1 MSIFSALY
9 NLFIGPLELFF
20 EVVFSLA
27 NRVIQNPGL
36 SIIFLSLAM
45 NFLVLPLYKQAD
57 AMQAEERETENKL
70 KHWVTHI
77 KKTFKGDE
85 RFMMLQTYYRQN
97 NYKPTDALKGSL
109 SLLLEIP
116 FFIAAYNF
124 LSHLQL
130 LQGVS
135 FGPIKDLGAPDGLFV
150 IAGVA
155 INVLPILMTL
165 INIISGIIYTKG
177 FPLKSKIQL
186 YGMALIFLVFLYKSP
201 AGLVFYWTLNNIFSL
216 FKNVFYKMK
225 NPKFVLSV
233 MSSITGAILLL
244 ATIFVHPMDTVRKQ
258 SFVIIIL
265 LLLQLPII
273 FHFIKKRFKTN
284 SIVEITKKDNLTF
297 FLGSIF
303 ITLVTGI
310 LIPSAVLKASP
321 EEFINIVNFKNP
333 LLYVLNSTLIA
344 AGIFIVWFGIF
355 YMLASP
361 AGKKIMGLS
370 MWGLSGIAIIDY
382 MFFGKDYG
390 NLSSKLKFDI
400 YPQFSLKEQAIN
412 LGVLIIAIVIL
423 YFIWKKKDEIV
434 RVVYFAAAIAVIGM
448 SVVNVVGVQ
457 KAIAQTADKIEAS
470 TKDKPSIQLSK
481 NEKNVVVIMMDRAI
495 NAYIPYLFNERPEL
509 KEQFKGFTY
518 YPNTLSYGM
527 CTNFGVPGFY
537 GGYEYIPEEMNR
549 RDKESLESKHNEA
562 LKVMPVIFD
571 NNNFDVTVLDPS
583 YAGYRWIPDL
593 SIYDEY
599 PNIRKFITK
608 GRYELNPED
617 KVEVSEKSLNRN
629 FFCYSIFKIAPTV
642 LHPSL
647 YSQGAY
653 NEADVLYAKKVD
665 KTTEQVRD
673 GLFKAKGTRESF
685 VDAYAVLKN
694 LSNITEIKE
703 TKNKTFTMMS
713 NDSTHDI
720 AMLKV
725 PEYEPVAEIDN
736 TEYEATHKDRY
747 TVNGRTLKMETE
759 NHYMHYQVN
768 MASMLQLGKWLDYL
782 RENGVYD
789 NTKIIIA
796 ADHGFTLQQIDEYIA
811 GTADIMAFNPLLL
824 VKDFNSKEFKTDN
837 TFMTNADVPTL
848 ATEGLIENP
857 VNPFTKKPINGK
869 QKEAPQQHVIFSYH
883 WDITKNN
890 GNVFM
895 PGNWYAVKNKNIL
908 DKNNWEQLTNDKDK

>member
-20 EVVFSLA
+20 EILFSFA
-27 NRVIQNPGL
+27 NRIINNPGL

-57 AMQAEERETENKL
+57 AMQAEERDTENKL

-130 LQGVS
+130 LQGIS
-135 FGPIKDLGAPDGLFV
+135 FGPIKDLGAPDGLLD
-150 IAGVA
+150 IAGIT

-186 YGMALIFLVFLYKSP
+186 YGMALIFLVFLYESP

-225 NPKFVLSV
+225 NPKFVLSI
-233 MSSITGAILLL
+233 MSSVIGAALLL
-244 ATIFVHPMDTVRKQ
+244 VTIFVRPMETVRKQ
-258 SFVIIIL
+258 TLVIILL
-265 LLLQLPII
+265 LLLQLPLVL
-273 FHFIKKRFKTN
+273 HFVKKRFKTET
-284 SIVEITKKDNLTF
+284 IVEITKKDKLTF

-303 ITLVTGI
+303 ITLLTGV
-310 LIPSAVLKASP
+310 LIPSTVLKASP
-321 EEFINIVNFKNP
+321 EEFIDIVTQQNP
-333 LLYVLNSTLIA
+333 LIYVLNSTLIA
-344 AGIFIVWFGIF
+344 AGIFIVWFSIF

-361 AGKKIMGLS
+361 SGKKIMGLS
-370 MWGLSGIAIIDY
+370 MWGLSGMAIIDY
-382 MFFGKDYG
+382 MFFGKNYG

-400 YPQFSLKEQAIN
+400 YPYFSLKEQAIN
-412 LGVLIIAIVIL
+412 LGVLIIAAVIL
-423 YFIWKKKDEIV
+423 YIVWKKKSEIV
-434 RVVYFAAAIAVIGM
+434 RVVYFAAGIAVIGM
-448 SVVNVVGVQ
+448 SVFNVVGVQ
-457 KAIAQTADKIEAS
+457 KAVAQTVDKLETS
-470 TKDKPSIQLSK
+470 TKDEASIRLSK
-481 NEKNVVVIMMDRAI
+481 TEQNVVVIMMDRAI
-495 NAYIPYLFNERPEL
+495 NSYLPFLFNERPEL
-509 KEQFKGFTY
+509 KQQFEGFTY

-527 CTNFGVPGFY
+527 CTNFGVPAFY
-537 GGYEYIPEEMNR
+537 GGYEYTPEEMNK
-549 RDKESLESKHNEA
+549 RDKEPLADKHNEA
-562 LKVMPVIFD
+562 LKVMPVLFD
-571 NNNFDVTVLDPS
+571 NNDFDVTILDPS

-593 SIYDEY
+593 SIFDEY
-599 PNIRKFITK
+599 PDMRKFITR

-617 KVEVSEKSLNRN
+617 TVEVSEKSLNRN
-629 FFCYSIFKIAPTV
+629 FFCYSIFKIAPSV
-642 LHPSL
+642 LHSSL

-665 KTTEQVRD
+665 KSTEQVRD
-673 GLFKAKGTRESF
+673 GLFKAKGTRKEF

-694 LSNITEIKE
+694 LPNITEIKD

-713 NDSTHDI
+713 NDTPHEVC
-720 AMLKV
+720 MLKV

-736 TEYEATHKDRY
+736 TEYEAAHKDRY
-747 TVNGRTLKMETE
+747 TLNGRTLKMEKE

-768 MASMLQLGKWLDYL
+768 MASMIQLGKWLDYL

-789 NTKIIIA
+789 NTRIIIA
-796 ADHGFTLQQIDEYIA
+796 ADHGFTLHQIDEYLA
-811 GTADIMAFNPLLL
+811 GNADIMSFNPLLL
-824 VKDFNSKEFKTDN
+824 VKDFNSKEFKTDY
-837 TFMTNADVPTL
+837 TFMTNADVPSI
-848 ATEGLIENP
+848 ATWGLIENP
-857 VNPFTKKPINGK
+857 VNPFTKKPINST
-869 QKEAPQQHVIFSYH
+869 QKDAPEQHVIFSQY
-883 WDITKNN
+883 WNIYENN

-895 PGNWYAVKNKNIL
+895 PGDWYAVKNKNVL